1 MICTKMSIVR
11 TKEQGLPNLNR
22 LTGVLSNS
30 LRPYRVVRSF
40 ISGVSICLFIIAT
53 TLCNYNLF
61 RHRKLVATE
70 IFSAPDF
77 YCIKTQADEL
87 SPHSR
92 ACLNYKSFR
101 SGCICNGRRPI
112 PWVSEVCI
120 GQLVYKLRILRYV
133 GRYRI
138 HIQTNHWP
146 TLLNLGSCVCLS
158 FAPESMGR

>member
-1 MICTKMSIVR
+1 MSIVR

-30 LRPYRVVRSF
+30 FRPYKVVRSF

-53 TLCNYNLF
+53 TLCDYNLF
-61 RHRKLVATE
+61 RHRKLVATK

-77 YCIKTQADEL
+77 YYIKTQADERSL
-87 SPHSR
+87 RSR
-92 ACLNYKSFR
+92 ACLNCKLFR

-120 GQLVYKLRILRYV
+120 GQLMYMLRIRRCV
-133 GRYRI
+133 GRFRI
-138 HIQTNHWP
+138 HIQTSHWP
-146 TLLNLGSCVCLS
+146 SLLNSSSCGCLS
-158 FAPESMGR
+158 F